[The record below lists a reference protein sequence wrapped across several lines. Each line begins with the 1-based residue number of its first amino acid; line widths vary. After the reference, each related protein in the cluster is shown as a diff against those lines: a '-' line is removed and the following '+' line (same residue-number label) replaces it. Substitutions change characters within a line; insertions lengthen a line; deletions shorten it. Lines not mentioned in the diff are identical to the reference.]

1 MARER
6 VRHLFNKNHI
16 EILKIE
22 NPETIKVWDTPTI
35 QHISQGGYYHH
46 KFNSCYTSEYVTVKK
61 QSPLGFYYNSREV
74 RPYNRNGYYK
84 QSNCGGSQVIVTY
97 PIPDEKNSYYQLKY
111 YTGYGDN
118 NIGGE
123 DGLRPWD
130 VYPGDKNF
138 PDHMLTALVKEVTTF
153 FAIIE
158 ASKNN
163 DFYDVESYSGYYSTT
178 TNKSNTHSSASFVRK
193 SVFRQLFGNENG
205 PRFQTDEE
213 KILAHGFDPKYSFR
227 KDKENK

>member
-22 NPETIKVWDTPTI
+22 NPETYRVWDEPTI
-35 QHISQGGYYHH
+35 QHVSKGNYYHH
-46 KFNSCYTSEYVTVKK
+46 SFRRSYYTTEYVTVKK
-61 QSPLGFYYNSREV
+61 QSPLGFYYTSREV
-74 RPYNRNGYYK
+74 KPYNHY
-84 QSNCGGSQVIVTY
+84 QESNCGGSQVIVTY

-138 PDHMLTALVKEVTTF
+138 PDHMLTALVKEVTSF

-163 DFYDVESYSGYYSTT
+163 RFYDVESYTGYYN
-178 TNKSNTHSSASFVRK
+178 TNTKKTSSSNSASNVRK
-193 SVFRQLFGNENG
+193 DVFRQLFGNENG

-227 KDKENK
+227 KDKEEKK